1 VIAAF
6 TSSLTTG
13 NPSTVNTVVAEPM
26 ASIDGSRP
34 ASFRAIPGLVWCAA
48 PDGEV
53 NYLNQ
58 RMLDHTGTTPGTW
71 EQGWNSFLH
80 REDVEPTEWACSRA
94 IATGNAHEIQCRL
107 EERLAERTRI
117 ARDFHDTLLQGF
129 QGIMLRLQVIDG
141 LLPSGK
147 AKVELERT
155 LQQGDEAIVG
165 GPSAV
170 QDLRL
175 LTLTTNDLAQA
186 VTAVAGE
193 PATDDDASLCLV
205 VEGPVRELQPI
216 VRDELYR
223 IVREMLRNAFSHAR
237 VHKIEAEITYAERL
251 LRIRIRDDG
260 TGLPMAI
267 LGASRSGHYGLPG
280 ARARHADRR
289 EAGYLERSRVRDRVE
304 HSGLDCLPCS
314 VGLAPF
320 SVVPQER
327 WVTL

>member
-34 ASFRAIPGLVWCAA
+34 APFRAIPGLVWCAA

-141 LLPSGK
+141 LLHSGK

-260 TGLPMAI
+260 RPPHGHP
-267 LGASRSGHYGLPG
+267 RSQPLRSLRFAWS

>member
-26 ASIDGSRP
+26 VSIDGSRP
-34 ASFRAIPGLVWCAA
+34 APFRAIPGLVWCAA

-280 ARARHADRR
+280 VRERATQTGEKLDIWSGAGSEIESNIPGSIAYRVASGWPRFRWFRR
-289 EAGYLERSRVRDRVE
+289 KG
-304 HSGLDCLPCS
+304 G
-314 VGLAPF
+314 
-320 SVVPQER
+320 
-327 WVTL
+327 